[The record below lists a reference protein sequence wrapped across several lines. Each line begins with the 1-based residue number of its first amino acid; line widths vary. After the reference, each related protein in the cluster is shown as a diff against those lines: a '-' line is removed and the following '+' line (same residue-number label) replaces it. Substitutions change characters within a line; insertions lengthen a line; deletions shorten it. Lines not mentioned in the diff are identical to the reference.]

1 MKFRLH
7 TALQTGTC
15 RSLESLQHTGAQQAV
30 HSSIYQLAAIARR
43 NHGETKWCS
52 GRHPGMNPLAST
64 SILKKKS
71 NPVCPLAAIGTP
83 DLPSNRSSIYLSI

>member
-15 RSLESLQHTGAQQAV
+15 RSLESLQHTGARQAV
-30 HSSIYQLAAIARR
+30 RSSIYQLAATARR
-43 NHGETKWCS
+43 NHGKAKGCS

-64 SILKKKS
+64 SIKKIKIQPS
-71 NPVCPLAAIGTP
+71 VPIGC
-83 DLPSNRSSIYLSI
+83 NWHA